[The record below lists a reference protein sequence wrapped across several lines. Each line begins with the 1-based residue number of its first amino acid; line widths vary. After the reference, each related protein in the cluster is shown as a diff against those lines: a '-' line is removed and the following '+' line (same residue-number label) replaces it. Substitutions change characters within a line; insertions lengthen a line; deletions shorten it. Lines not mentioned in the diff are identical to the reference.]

1 MNDRVRLSD
10 STPPR
15 RPRPLQTP
23 MALHLHSK
31 CAKAGRRGHPAVRPI
46 QKRPRR
52 LLMAKLTRPNIDK
65 QKVKSFLSQPIRIGF
80 LSVPLWA
87 AGAYFLAKRLRAR
100 RRYA

>member
-1 MNDRVRLSD
+1 MV
-10 STPPR
+10 
-15 RPRPLQTP
+15 
-23 MALHLHSK
+23 
-31 CAKAGRRGHPAVRPI
+31 
-46 QKRPRR
+46 
-52 LLMAKLTRPNIDK
+52 KLTRPNIDK